1 MFYTSKEV
9 ADLLKVSQ
17 SKAYQIIRDLIEE
30 FKREFPDKYVVRAR
44 IPKWY
49 LENKMGGIKNERNKR
64 NDGNITSK

>member
-49 LENKMGGIKNERNKR
+49 LESKMGGIKNERNNG
-64 NDGNITSK
+64 ND